1 MTAPTTESVSPWD
14 RFFFRPQL
22 PAAMTLVRVG
32 WGATVVAWAIS
43 LLPDIDPF
51 FVEGDLMYERQLTD
65 GAWNVLP
72 RLPDGA
78 GLVVCLVMLL
88 AGLLTMV
95 GWRTRASAVVAVLM
109 MIVLQRANTAIFNSG
124 DLLLREVGI
133 ALALAPSG
141 LLWSLDA
148 RRDRRKGRHRNLWRA
163 PFAQRFLQ
171 LALALGYFLSA
182 WSKARG
188 QTWHDGTAMALSMR
202 IEDLER
208 FAAPEWLFD
217 QLILLN
223 LFTWATL
230 TFEATFFAL
239 VWNRR
244 LRPYVIG
251 AGVLFHLGIDVF
263 LDIGFFSLA
272 IYLAY
277 LAFLPNDLAE
287 RIVGRFDS
295 AALGASEPSPANAS
309 GSTTPG
315 HRIEMPSM
323 PALLGVVGGAFVGG
337 ALISGG
343 FAASFLLAVVGILAV
358 TLAANRP
365 RSEPSRDQP
374 AREATPATDGS

>member
-1 MTAPTTESVSPWD
+1 MTAPAAVPMSPWD

-51 FVEGDLMYERQLTD
+51 FVEADLMYERELTA
-65 GAWNVLP
+65 GAVNVLP
-72 RLPDGA
+72 HLPDGA
-78 GLVVCLVMLL
+78 GLAACVVLLV

-95 GWRTRASAVVAVLM
+95 GWRTRVSTVVAVVM
-109 MIVLQRANTAIFNSG
+109 MVVLQRANTAIFNSG

-148 RRDRRKGRHRNLWRA
+148 RRDRKKGRERNLWRA

-188 QTWHDGTAMALSMR
+188 STWHDGTAMALSMR
-202 IEDLER
+202 IEDLQR
-208 FAAPEWLFD
+208 FVAPEWLFD
-217 QLILLN
+217 QRILLN

-277 LAFLPNDLAE
+277 VAFLPDEVAQ
-287 RIVGRFDS
+287 RIVGRFDQR
-295 AALGASEPSPANAS
+295 ALPAEARREADPGGLAGDVGGSAS
-309 GSTTPG
+309 GGARHPVADPG
-315 HRIEMPSM
+315 
-323 PALLGVVGGAFVGG
+323 
-337 ALISGG
+337 
-343 FAASFLLAVVGILAV
+343 
-358 TLAANRP
+358 
-365 RSEPSRDQP
+365 
-374 AREATPATDGS
+374 